1 MSELNLRNLKQEA
14 QEELS
19 KEKESPKIEQKL
31 TPRNLDI
38 VVEYDAPD
46 GKTYKD
52 TLVSSIVDSQGRMLM
67 TRVVSRLSS
76 GMVFDEL
83 PFVERLR
90 ISALARATAQIKDP
104 PEWFEKWV
112 AEDDD
117 LLFYLNEK
125 LMEHETNFFRR
136 NSEESEKGETKRRI
150 RFTVPASSTES
161 TDKQASRGSNKRG

>member
-19 KEKESPKIEQKL
+19 KESPKIEQKL

-38 VVEYDAPD
+38 VIEYDAPD

-67 TRVVSRLSS
+67 TRIVSRLAS
-76 GMVFDEL
+76 GMVFDDL
-83 PFVERLR
+83 PYIEKLR
-90 ISALARATAQIKDP
+90 ISALARATAQVKDP

-125 LMEHETNFFRR
+125 LVEHETNFFRR
-136 NSEESEKGETKRRI
+136 NVEESEKGETKRRI